1 MNWRKSLPFKQETS
15 TFPAKMVSEQISQS
29 GTLYFIS
36 DLHFHIN
43 RTAQDD
49 EKIRRLRQLFK
60 KVREERAT
68 LYIVGDLFDFWFE
81 YKYVVP
87 RQHFDL
93 LRLLGDLVEDGIE
106 VHYLAGNH
114 DYWIDTFLEEQIGMI
129 IHPEPIE
136 LLHND
141 TRFWICHGDGI
152 LPDDK
157 GYRLMKKV
165 LRHPLSITLFRL
177 IHPDLGFK
185 IAELVS
191 STSRK
196 YNSYDV
202 ERNRK
207 LLEEVYH
214 EYIQPIFREGYDYA
228 ILGHL
233 HRPHIHTENGQTF
246 VNLGDWLHFYSFARF
261 DGSTLHL
268 NYWTA

>member
-1 MNWRKSLPFKQETS
+1 M
-15 TFPAKMVSEQISQS
+15 ASEQTPQS
-29 GTLYFIS
+29 EIIYFIS

-49 EKIRRLRQLFK
+49 EKVRRLRQLFRK
-60 KVREERAT
+60 IREEQAT

-81 YKYVVP
+81 YSYVIP

-93 LRLLGDLVEDGIE
+93 LRLLGNLIEQGIE

-129 IHPEPIE
+129 IHPEPVEIMC
-136 LLHND
+136 NNQ
-141 TRFWICHGDGI
+141 RFWICHGDGI

-165 LRHPLSITLFRL
+165 LRHPLSIKLFRL
-177 IHPDLGFK
+177 VHPDLGFR
-185 IAELVS
+185 IAQFVS

-196 YNSYDV
+196 YNHYDMD
-202 ERNRK
+202 RNRN
-207 LLEEVYH
+207 LLIEVYH
-214 EYIQPIFREGYDYA
+214 EYVHSYFEQGYDYV

-233 HRPHIHTENGQTF
+233 HRPHIHSENGHTF
-246 VNLGDWLHFYSFARF
+246 VNLGDWLHFYSYARF
-261 DGSTLHL
+261 DGKKLSL
-268 NYWTA
+268 NYSTD